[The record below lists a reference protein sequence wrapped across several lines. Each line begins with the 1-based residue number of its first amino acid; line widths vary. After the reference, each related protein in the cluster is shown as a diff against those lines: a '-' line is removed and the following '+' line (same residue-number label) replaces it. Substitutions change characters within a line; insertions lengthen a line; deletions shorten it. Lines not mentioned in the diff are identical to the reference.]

1 MSPTK
6 RASAVPGLR
15 AAITGAP
22 PVPAAV
28 DPGAEPA
35 AMPAAPGAAPA
46 PGPVGQRPRPPKP
59 VRYTLDLAPDDH
71 QFLKRFAVD
80 AGVNAS
86 VIVRGLLGQ
95 LRADPE
101 LAGRIRSEAWS
112 Q

>member
-1 MSPTK
+1 MSPLK
-6 RASAVPGLR
+6 RASGVPGLR
-15 AAITGAP
+15 DAIQGAR
-22 PVPAAV
+22 PVPADVDPGPAPVPPAAV
-28 DPGAEPA
+28 DV
-35 AMPAAPGAAPA
+35 APV
-46 PGPVGQRPRPPKP
+46 PGPSGPRPRPPKP

-86 VIVRGLLGQ
+86 VIVRALLGQ

-101 LAGRIRSEAWS
+101 LAARVRAEAWS